1 MQNALDRAVDRWNGA
16 PRPALW
22 KQTFGDTDPIGEA
35 RDEGNGV
42 ISVTL
47 PFLANLEFDEAE
59 SGEPPERLE
68 DESAFGKLVQEA
80 SAAYNDFERAKD
92 AGLKDRLARAR
103 DLMDRIVDDEI
114 HSAICPR
121 RWYEAGSAVQDFSP
135 FPTAPSDEAM
145 RVVGATRQRMGF
157 VKPWTWR
164 KMRRRSG
171 TGILA
176 LRHRAGKISGGM
188 SICSRYERND
198 WKIEGSGLC
207 PCRKK

>member
-1 MQNALDRAVDRWNGA
+1 LQNALDRAVDRWNGA

-22 KQTFGDTDPIGEA
+22 KQTFGDANPIGEA

-80 SAAYNDFERAKD
+80 SAAYKDIERAEE
-92 AGLKDRLARAR
+92 AALTDRLARAR
-103 DLMDRIVDDEI
+103 DLMGRIVDDKI
-114 HSAICPR
+114 HSAIRPR

-145 RVVGATRQRMGF
+145 RFVGATWPPPPPEEGVRQAMDVEEDEEEEWDWHLGT
-157 VKPWTWR
+157 PPS
-164 KMRRRSG
+164 SG
-171 TGILA
+171 
-176 LRHRAGKISGGM
+176 
-188 SICSRYERND
+188 ED
-198 WKIEGSGLC
+198 
-207 PCRKK
+207 